1 MLDEMKTS
9 SDAGV
14 EALHFEAAIN
24 PYGCSPLVV
33 EALEAFART
42 REFRSY
48 GEPTALD
55 LREELAAHHD
65 LSPENFV
72 VYNGAGEALA
82 WLFVFN
88 LLMRR
93 GRLIVPY
100 PSYERFV
107 EAGKRCAA
115 EVIEVPLDEPD
126 FALPVDRLI
135 EEGNRRRASV
145 GLISS
150 PNNPTGNVLLDEPG
164 LGRLLEAMPEC
175 LWIVDEAYA
184 DYTGKS
190 FAPWVRDWP
199 NLVVLRTF
207 SKAYGLAGLRIG
219 CAVAHRSVAQELAH
233 SRLPWSVNSMS
244 LVAALAALR
253 DQNYLQETV
262 ARILDDCA
270 RFYTALERIP
280 GLKVYESAANF
291 FLVRLD
297 GFDPARLK
305 ERLAARA
312 MHVRSRPDMP
322 RHVRITSLRPEEN
335 ARLLDVLG
343 EDELKIC
350 SEGERM

>member
-1 MLDEMKTS
+1 MGETCN
-9 SDAGV
+9 V
-14 EALHFEAAIN
+14 NQEALHFEAAIN
-24 PYGCSPLVV
+24 PYGCSPRVV

-42 REFRSY
+42 KDFRSY
-48 GEPTALD
+48 GEPTALC
-55 LREELAAHHD
+55 LREELAAHHNLAPD
-65 LSPENFV
+65 NFV

-93 GRLIVPY
+93 GRLVVPY

-107 EAGKRCAA
+107 EAGKRCAS
-115 EVIEVPLDEPD
+115 EVIEVPLDESD
-126 FALPVDRLI
+126 FSLRVEGLI
-135 EEGNRRRASV
+135 EEGTRRRASL

-150 PNNPTGNVLLDEPG
+150 PNNPTGNTLLDEAA
-164 LGRLLEAMPEC
+164 LSRLLDAMPGC

-184 DYTGKS
+184 DYTGRS
-190 FAPWVRDWP
+190 FAPWVRERP

-219 CAVAHRSVAQELAH
+219 CAVAHQSVAVELAR

-253 DQNYLQETV
+253 DQDYLKETV
-262 ARILDDCA
+262 ARIRTDCA
-270 RFYTALERIP
+270 ELHNALERVP
-280 GLKVYESAANF
+280 HLKVYPSDANF

-297 GFDPARLK
+297 GIDAEHLK
-305 ERLAARA
+305 AHLAARH

-322 RHVRITSLRPEEN
+322 QHIRITSLRPEEN
-335 ARLLDVLG
+335 RRLLTALTDYL
-343 EDELKIC
+343 
-350 SEGERM
+350 